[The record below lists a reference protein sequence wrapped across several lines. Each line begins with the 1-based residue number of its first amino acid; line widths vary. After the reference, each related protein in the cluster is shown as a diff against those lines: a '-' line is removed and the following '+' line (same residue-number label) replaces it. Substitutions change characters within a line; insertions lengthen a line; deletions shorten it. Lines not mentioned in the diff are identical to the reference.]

1 MLTLHSIGSPKP
13 IDWDDK
19 CKLSS
24 THFQIWDWWNFTQH
38 VWMLWWRL
46 LLWNPEPADKTRRG
60 LCWTHP
66 WGWTLWGL
74 LPLNPLLFLISD
86 WLKKKSQQLSW
97 LCVKAWA
104 ACKFCER
111 HEFERSCMWF
121 QWMERG
127 IPGCRCWC
135 VKEWDLY
142 VFRCFP
148 AAKAVS
154 VWAFTHSYLFVVSY
168 CLVQC
173 QTFFLNPND

>member
-1 MLTLHSIGSPKP
+1 MTKTLSVNS
-13 IDWDDK
+13 
-19 CKLSS
+19 
-24 THFQIWDWWNFTQH
+24 
-38 VWMLWWRL
+38 
-46 LLWNPEPADKTRRG
+46 
-60 LCWTHP
+60 
-66 WGWTLWGL
+66 
-74 LPLNPLLFLISD
+74 PLLTFRFEIDETSPSMSGCCGDDCSYEILSRRTKHGEASAGHTHGGGHCGGCCHWIHSCSWYLIG
-86 WLKKKSQQLSW
+86 LKKKSQQLSW

-104 ACKFCER
+104 AYKFCER